1 MTKARREKKKPAA
14 APTSITGGNG
24 EPLFVRKKLRPATKN
39 HLDYFRSIRKN
50 HITLCYGPAG
60 CGKTYQAC
68 GMAAGMLL
76 KKQISRIVLTR
87 PAVECGEKL
96 GALPGELE
104 DKLGPYLMPL
114 YDALG
119 DFLSLKEL
127 RQYQEDGIIEICPL
141 AYMRGRTL
149 RDAFVI
155 LDEAE
160 NCQYSQLKMFLT
172 RYGHGAKM
180 VVNGDVTQ
188 SDLPDRTRTKNPF
201 ERVVENLQN
210 VDDIGI
216 VRMTE
221 ADIMRPEIVKE
232 IVKRL

>member
-1 MTKARREKKKPAA
+1 MK
-14 APTSITGGNG
+14 GGNG
-24 EPLFVRKKLRPATKN
+24 EAIFVRKKIRPATRN
-39 HLDYFRSIRKN
+39 HLDYYRSIRRN
-50 HITLCYGPAG
+50 RITLCSGPAG
-60 CGKTYQAC
+60 TGKTYMAC
-68 GMAAGMLL
+68 GLAADMLL
-76 KKQISRIVLTR
+76 KKQIQRIVLTR

-149 RDAFVI
+149 REAFVI

-172 RYGHGAKM
+172 RYGEGAKF
-180 VVNGDVTQ
+180 VVNGDITQ
-188 SDLPDRTRTKNPF
+188 SDLPDRMRVKNPF
-201 ERVVENLQN
+201 ERVIENLDE
-210 VDDIGI
+210 VEDIGI

-221 ADIMRPEIVKE
+221 NDTMRPAIVKE